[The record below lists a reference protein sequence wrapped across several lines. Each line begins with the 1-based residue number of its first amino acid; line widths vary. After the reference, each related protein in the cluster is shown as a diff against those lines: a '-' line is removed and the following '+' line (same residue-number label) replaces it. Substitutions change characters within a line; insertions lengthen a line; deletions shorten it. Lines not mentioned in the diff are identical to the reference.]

1 MSSSGNLTG
10 VQSNYVRD
18 AQDVTLELKR
28 KLVRQDFVAGVP
40 INHVPNGNMSYVDFL
55 FGTMSCGTCANGS
68 PFQMRYLRL
77 FR

>member
-1 MSSSGNLTG
+1 MSSSGNVTG

-18 AQDVTLELKR
+18 AQDVTTELKR
-28 KLVRQDFVAGVP
+28 RLVRQDFVTGVP
-40 INHVPNGNMSYVDFL
+40 INHVPNGNGSYIEFL
-55 FGTMSCGTCANGS
+55 FGTVSCRTCVSGS